1 MAFVKGK
8 TKSPND
14 NVYTPV
20 EIAKAI
26 IDKMP
31 LKDGD
36 IVLDAS
42 AGKNVFYDNYPDYVV
57 KDRCEI
63 DDNIDFFA
71 YNKKVDWIITNP
83 PYSKYK
89 EWMKHSYEI
98 ADNIVYLIPMSKL
111 VSSWGRIKDIASYGG
126 VKYIYILPAGKCG
139 FPFGFPACAVWIQR
153 DYKGLIQVELYD
165 TTESEE

>member
-20 EIAKAI
+20 EIAKVI
-26 IDKMP
+26 INKMP

-42 AGKNVFYDNYPDYVV
+42 AGKNVFYDNYPDFVI

-63 DDNIDFFA
+63 DDDIDFFA

-89 EWMKHSYEI
+89 E
-98 ADNIVYLIPMSKL
+98 
-111 VSSWGRIKDIASYGG
+111 
-126 VKYIYILPAGKCG
+126 
-139 FPFGFPACAVWIQR
+139 
-153 DYKGLIQVELYD
+153 
-165 TTESEE
+165 